1 MLNAF
6 GVDTKSEDP
15 DVQALV
21 KNAPVVGSVLAKG
34 AVDLMFTTMPQL
46 IPTIMEQVFPG
57 LSQMYERVAYAEEWD
72 AVRNT
77 AGNDGK
83 PTYGDLP
90 DYGSKEFQTAIR
102 QAATQIP
109 GFDGMVFRDK
119 TTGRVLPFREQT
131 RARYAV
137 LAKLMTGQ
145 RVNPAVVQEAVE
157 TGKQL
162 ERKVGEKRR
171 AGQALGAGQS
181 KGQFAQPESDVNAS
195 IIAAYNARNGNV
207 FSGR

>member
-1 MLNAF
+1 
-6 GVDTKSEDP
+6 
-15 DVQALV
+15 
-21 KNAPVVGSVLAKG
+21 
-34 AVDLMFTTMPQL
+34 
-46 IPTIMEQVFPG
+46 
-57 LSQMYERVAYAEEWD
+57 
-72 AVRNT
+72 
-77 AGNDGK
+77 
-83 PTYGDLP
+83 
-90 DYGSKEFQTAIR
+90 
-102 QAATQIP
+102 
-109 GFDGMVFRDK
+109 MVFRDK

-207 FSGR
+207 FSGH